1 MLQSFMAM
9 IIVNATLGCNWI
21 YLSFGPSIGGIGNL
35 SLLVLPRCWYKQ
47 PGLPPTVPLSIIR
60 FISSKI
66 RNNHTRINNWSF
78 C

>member
-1 MLQSFMAM
+1 LDLVCHLDLQLVA
-9 IIVNATLGCNWI
+9 
-21 YLSFGPSIGGIGNL
+21 IGNP
-35 SLLVLPRCWYKQ
+35 LPNLFFQGVPKQ
-47 PGLPPTVPLSIIR
+47 LFATTVSIIR